1 VSRGGS
7 DPFVER
13 VREASD
19 IVEIVGASVE
29 LKRAS
34 SRWRGLCPFHG
45 EKTPSFYVSPDY
57 QSYHCFGCGVGGDV
71 FSFVMAQENLTFP
84 EALRYLAERAGIQ
97 MPDQRGP
104 SVDRLESIRQAL
116 RVARTF
122 YVHQLAGAAGAGARS
137 YLERRGIGREL
148 WNQYGLGVAPD
159 GWDALLRHARNY
171 VSERTLVEAGLA
183 VEKNPGRL
191 YDRFRNRLMIP
202 IESAG
207 GMPVGFGGRILA
219 DEEPKYM
226 NSPETPVYR
235 KGSVLFGLP
244 QAREGIRAAGR
255 VIVVEGY
262 FDVLAL
268 AEGGIVSV
276 VGTCGTALTPDQARQ
291 LGRLGVEVVLL
302 FDGDGA
308 GIQAAI
314 RALPVMVGAVASVR
328 VATPPTGQDP
338 DDWIRNAGKPAVDRE
353 LENARTPV
361 AFLEDQAVHGKLS
374 RTEAAAQA
382 VALVERLEDPLVRD
396 LWIQEIAGRF
406 GLSERAIVE
415 RLSGKTPAPAPRRV
429 SGRWTPREAAC
440 LRTALQTPQRAGEIA
455 DLAEALKARA
465 PFLEVLRW
473 IQEQSERAGGS
484 SIVPAELITRATR
497 ELPDGGGLAALPVGE
512 EQPVLEIEV
521 VLHDL
526 SRRVL
531 KTRMEQATREIR
543 LAEDAGDS
551 VGLIR
556 WLNEKKRLSSELR
569 ALEGIASDRE
579 SRSTESDGTG
589 TNAPVF

>member
-1 VSRGGS
+1 MNRGGS

-45 EKTPSFYVSPDY
+45 EKTPSFYVSPEY

-71 FSFVMAQENLTFP
+71 FSFVMAQENLSFP
-84 EALRYLAERAGIQ
+84 EALKYLADRAGIP
-97 MPDQRGP
+97 MPDHRGP

-116 RVARTF
+116 RIARSF
-122 YVHQLAGAAGAGARS
+122 YSQQLAGSAGGGARG
-137 YLERRGIGREL
+137 YLERRGIGADL
-148 WNQYGLGVAPD
+148 WQRYGLGVAPD
-159 GWDALLRHARNY
+159 SWDALLRHAKSY

-191 YDRFRNRLMIP
+191 YDRFRNRLMVP

-219 DEEPKYM
+219 DEEPKYL

-255 VIVVEGY
+255 VAVVEGY

-268 AEGGIVSV
+268 AQGGIVSV

-314 RALPVMVGAVASVR
+314 RALPVMVGAVGSVR
-328 VATPPTGQDP
+328 VVTPPTGLDP
-338 DDWIRNAGKPAVDRE
+338 DDWIRGAGRETVQKE
-353 LENARTPV
+353 LENARSPV
-361 AFLEDQAVHGKLS
+361 AFLEDQAVRGKLT
-374 RTEAAAQA
+374 RTEAAGQA
-382 VALVERLEDPLVRD
+382 VSLVEQLEDPLIRD

-415 RLSGKTPAPAPRRV
+415 RLSGKKPAPAPRRV
-429 SGRWTPREAAC
+429 SGRWTTREAAC
-440 LRTALQTPQRAGEIA
+440 LRTALHTPDRAGEIA
-455 DLAEALKARA
+455 DLAEGLRARPA
-465 PFLEVLRW
+465 FLQVLRW
-473 IQEQSERAGGS
+473 IQEQSEVES
-484 SIVPAELITRATR
+484 TIVPAELITRASR
-497 ELPDGGGLAALPVGE
+497 DLPDGGGLAALPVGE
-512 EQPVLEIEV
+512 EQPVLGVDV

-526 SRRVL
+526 GRRAIRA
-531 KTRMEQATREIR
+531 RMEETTREIR

-551 VGLIR
+551 VGLTR
-556 WLNEKKRLSSELR
+556 WLNERKRLSSELR
-569 ALEGIASDRE
+569 SLERVAHDRE